1 MVARRHAVRTY
12 IGDMLRSLV
21 FPLLFV
27 VGACAAPAADE
38 TSPQTDESDVTAT
51 SKVLASAFYVKRS
64 PIDQSGLGVVIAE
77 GIAFAPGSR
86 SGALPSITGF
96 DHRPLPELP
105 RTRVA
110 IDGSSFDALIGDT
123 GRRAP
128 PIFDGTLSVGA
139 KCKVLGTEMD
149 MYASGPPKTQTLDV
163 SIERIGRFVLTK
175 STRST
180 GGDGTLLV
188 CDGKLA
194 GIQAGAGSQGTY
206 HEFRAVDAALV
217 EAFENAAAPR

>member
-1 MVARRHAVRTY
+1 MR
-12 IGDMLRSLV
+12 LR
-21 FPLLFV
+21 FAFTIIRLLFLT
-27 VGACAAPAADE
+27 GCAASSDDVAAGN
-38 TSPQTDESDVTAT
+38 ESEVNSA
-51 SKVLASAFYVKRS
+51 SRVLSSAFYVKPS
-64 PIDQSGLGVVIAE
+64 PIDQSGLGVVVAD
-77 GIAFAPGSR
+77 GVAFAPGAR
-86 SGALPSITGF
+86 SQALPEITGF
-96 DHRPLPELP
+96 DHRPLPEL
-105 RTRVA
+105 RKARV
-110 IDGSSFDALIGDT
+110 DVGGSSFDVLVGDS

-128 PIFDGTLSVGA
+128 PLFDGALAVRK

-163 SIERIGRFVLTK
+163 TIERIDRFVLAK

-206 HEFRAVDAALV
+206 HEFRVVDAELAL
-217 EAFENAAAPR
+217 AFANAKR